1 MSLLLKVMAVY
12 YLAVNLVL
20 FVMMGADKVRA
31 KRGEWRIREATLAAV
46 ALLGGGIGGFAGM
59 KLFHHKTKKWYFYCL
74 FTLGIVLLIIIIWCA
89 GFKA

>member
-59 KLFHHKTKKWYFYCL
+59 KLFHHKTKKWYFYYL
-74 FTLGIVLLIIIIWCA
+74 FTLGIVLHIIIVWCA

>member
-1 MSLLLKVMAVY
+1 MAVY

-20 FVMMGADKVRA
+20 FVMMGVDKVRA

-59 KLFHHKTKKWYFYCL
+59 KLFHHKTVF
-74 FTLGIVLLIIIIWCA
+74 LLPIHTWNSSAHYYYMVCRI
-89 GFKA
+89 

>member
-59 KLFHHKTKKWYFYCL
+59 KLFHNKTKKWYFYCL
-74 FTLGIVLLIIIIWCA
+74 FTLGIVLHIIIIWCA

>member
-20 FVMMGADKVRA
+20 FVMMGVDKVRA

-46 ALLGGGIGGFAGM
+46 ALL
-59 KLFHHKTKKWYFYCL
+59 
-74 FTLGIVLLIIIIWCA
+74 
-89 GFKA
+89 